1 MPMVPLCMSSRQPHP
16 TRYKAT
22 PPSTAQCNT
31 TKLRCPSIK
40 PSIHACNLAI
50 NRLPFVPNTHPAQ
63 QTPASLRG
71 SKRVGCHLPPARG
84 VTNSSKSVI
93 RKGSTMST
101 KKHRPAS
108 AHTLEVG
115 ASIHPMQGPLYQRG
129 GRETHKPMVLP
140 WVMVL

>member
-1 MPMVPLCMSSRQPHP
+1 MPMVPLYMSSRQPHP
-16 TRYKAT
+16 TRYEAT

-31 TKLRCPSIK
+31 TKLRRPSIQ

-50 NRLPFVPNTHPAQ
+50 NRLPFIPNNHPAQ

-71 SKRVGCHLPPARG
+71 SKRGMLSSSSSSWSG
-84 VTNSSKSVI
+84 VTNSLKSVI

-115 ASIHPMQGPLYQRG
+115 ASIHPIQGPLYKRG
-129 GRETHKPMVLP
+129 GRETHKSMVLS
-140 WVMVL
+140 